1 MSAFNSKNLL
11 GAFVACMILAAA
23 LVGVLFALSYY
34 QIFDFFV
41 FESLWGEWLYF
52 TVTFFVIHLVSE
64 FIKSR
69 HKKSPSN

>member
-1 MSAFNSKNLL
+1 MSSFSSKKLL

-41 FESLWGEWLYF
+41 FESLWGEWFYF
-52 TVTFFVIHLVSE
+52 TVTFFVIHLVTTA
-64 FIKSR
+64 IKNR
-69 HKKSPSN
+69 YKKSTLN

>member
-1 MSAFNSKNLL
+1 MSEFSSKNLL
-11 GAFVACMILAAA
+11 VAFVACMILAAA

-52 TVTFFVIHLVSE
+52 TVTFLVMNLVATI
-64 FIKSR
+64 IKSR
-69 HKKSPSN
+69 YKKSSLK